1 MRPPSPA
8 TWTYISSSSG
18 GVCGRELRVAV
29 PACVSF
35 REICAADQNGQRS
48 SLKKIDAGPDRPSG
62 KSAYPG
68 TSPTFVH
75 PHAMYSRSAS
85 PPAMVSKVSRVL
97 PRWRASSSTAPNRVR
112 PTPRRRARRCTSIFA
127 SSARWGWLGGTSSTS
142 CAVPSTSPAAKSTR
156 RPARTS
162 AAIARQYSVAS
173 SREKSSMKLTEAPPA
188 MQSRSTSAS
197 CPARAS
203 VSSAEKARIMQFP
216 SDMVPLRQPRRSNVK
231 LPAGGA
237 TPRRSR
243 SRCRKVCKRSALDVE
258 TSDRSRGARSTRRP
272 PAARVL
278 PGARMRAPIKPAAW
292 LLVVLSFHSGAANA
306 IAPPAGAHGESTE
319 VVGDSARTETLAAG
333 PRYQAGWFTRFL
345 LGGQWREI
353 WTTPIE
359 VPVLNLESFDGG
371 LIPERRGGGQQ
382 TKSLRLKSGNGRIW
396 GFRSVDKDATGNLDP
411 ETRESAIGDIVQ
423 DLTSTLHP
431 GGALVVAPLL
441 EAAGVLHA
449 TPQVAVMP
457 DDPRLGE
464 FRSTFAG
471 MLGLLEER
479 MERGVPGGGKVAD
492 TIDLLVRLDERAGE
506 EVDARDY
513 LRARLIDMLVGDWDR
528 HLDQWRWI
536 RFEEGGKQ
544 SWRAVPRDRDQA
556 FSRFG
561 GVFPF
566 LIEYYT
572 KQLTSFHASYPAI
585 DKLTF
590 SGRFTDR
597 RFLVWLDAAA
607 WEGVTADVVARLT
620 DEVISNAVHRLPTA
634 MYEKGGPKLERLLRA
649 RRDGLAQASRD
660 FYLLLAAR
668 VDLRGSESETLA
680 LKRMARGDLEVAS
693 PRFRRIFHPGETDEL
708 RLYTPRGGQVR
719 EEGSADSSIGVRVVL
734 ADPRPPEPD
743 RPRYEPFRD
752 WGQDLLFFP
761 QFSYDSNRGVVL
773 GARALLTRFGFGL
786 DPFSSQMNFGAA
798 YATGVN
804 RPRLEYAAQL
814 RTRSPMT
821 GLLYL
826 AYSRSEEH
834 TSEL

>member
-1 MRPPSPA
+1 
-8 TWTYISSSSG
+8 
-18 GVCGRELRVAV
+18 
-29 PACVSF
+29 
-35 REICAADQNGQRS
+35 
-48 SLKKIDAGPDRPSG
+48 
-62 KSAYPG
+62 
-68 TSPTFVH
+68 
-75 PHAMYSRSAS
+75 
-85 PPAMVSKVSRVL
+85 
-97 PRWRASSSTAPNRVR
+97 
-112 PTPRRRARRCTSIFA
+112 
-127 SSARWGWLGGTSSTS
+127 
-142 CAVPSTSPAAKSTR
+142 
-156 RPARTS
+156 
-162 AAIARQYSVAS
+162 
-173 SREKSSMKLTEAPPA
+173 
-188 MQSRSTSAS
+188 
-197 CPARAS
+197 
-203 VSSAEKARIMQFP
+203 
-216 SDMVPLRQPRRSNVK
+216 
-231 LPAGGA
+231 
-237 TPRRSR
+237 
-243 SRCRKVCKRSALDVE
+243 
-258 TSDRSRGARSTRRP
+258 
-272 PAARVL
+272 
-278 PGARMRAPIKPAAW
+278 MRAPIIKPAVW
-292 LLVVLSFHSGAANA
+292 MLVVLSFHSAAANA
-306 IAPPAGAHGESTE
+306 GAPPAGAHGESTE

-333 PRYQAGWFTRFL
+333 PRYQAGWLTRFL
-345 LGGQWREI
+345 LGGQWREL

-359 VPVLNLESFDGG
+359 VPVLNLELFDGG
-371 LIPERRGGGQQ
+371 LSPERRGGGQQ
-382 TKSLRLKSGNGRIW
+382 TKGLRLKSGNGRIW

-411 ETRESAIGDIVQ
+411 QTRESAIGDVVQ

-464 FRSTFAG
+464 FRFTFAG

-513 LRARLIDMLVGDWDR
+513 LRARLIDILVGDWDR

-536 RFEEGGKQ
+536 RFDEGGKQ

-590 SGRFTDR
+590 AGRFTDR

-634 MYEKGGPKLERLLRA
+634 MYEKGGPELERLLRV

-660 FYLLLAAR
+660 FYQLLAAR
-668 VDLRGSESETLA
+668 VDLRGAEGETLT
-680 LKRMARGDLEVAS
+680 LKRMAGGDLEVAS
-693 PRFRRIFHPGETDEL
+693 PRFRRTFHPNETEEL

-719 EEGSADSSIGVRVVL
+719 EEGSADRSIGVRVVP

-743 RPRYEPFRD
+743 RPRYEPLRD

-761 QFSYDSNRGVVL
+761 QFSYDSDRGVVL

-826 AYSRSEEH
+826 AYSGLEVVRFFGLGNQTPIDPTRPGGFYNVKQEELIVYPILQTSLFGPLRGHVGVQLKHVSTVPPGTAASGIYGSQAMSVGSGEVGLTLDTRAGTLSGIRGFRLQVIGRHTPAIFGATSAFSKLRGEASAALGGKVLTDVFLDLHVGGEKNWGTYPFFEAAFLGGSSLPPVLNLTGAINGNPLRGYDADRFAGDAAMAANAELRISLGRFTALLPFRYGVLGLADVGRVFLGSGKPTTGNSSQWHTAAGGGLWLAVFAAAWNFEVGASMNATVVRSDEK
-834 TSEL
+834 TAFYFSTGFGL

>member
-1 MRPPSPA
+1 
-8 TWTYISSSSG
+8 
-18 GVCGRELRVAV
+18 
-29 PACVSF
+29 
-35 REICAADQNGQRS
+35 
-48 SLKKIDAGPDRPSG
+48 
-62 KSAYPG
+62 
-68 TSPTFVH
+68 
-75 PHAMYSRSAS
+75 
-85 PPAMVSKVSRVL
+85 
-97 PRWRASSSTAPNRVR
+97 
-112 PTPRRRARRCTSIFA
+112 
-127 SSARWGWLGGTSSTS
+127 
-142 CAVPSTSPAAKSTR
+142 
-156 RPARTS
+156 
-162 AAIARQYSVAS
+162 
-173 SREKSSMKLTEAPPA
+173 
-188 MQSRSTSAS
+188 
-197 CPARAS
+197 
-203 VSSAEKARIMQFP
+203 
-216 SDMVPLRQPRRSNVK
+216 
-231 LPAGGA
+231 
-237 TPRRSR
+237 
-243 SRCRKVCKRSALDVE
+243 
-258 TSDRSRGARSTRRP
+258 
-272 PAARVL
+272 
-278 PGARMRAPIKPAAW
+278 MRAPIKPAAW
-292 LLVVLSFHSGAANA
+292 MVVVLSFHSAAANA
-306 IAPPAGAHGESTE
+306 DAPAAGAHGESKE
-319 VVGDSARTETLAAG
+319 VVEDSAQTETLAAG
-333 PRYQAGWFTRFL
+333 PRYQAGWLTRFL
-345 LGGQWREI
+345 LGGQWREL

-371 LIPERRGGGQQ
+371 LSPERRGGGQQ
-382 TKSLRLKSGNGRIW
+382 TKSLRLKGGNGRIW
-396 GFRSVDKDATGNLDP
+396 GFRSVDKDVTGMLDP

-431 GGALVVAPLL
+431 GAALVVAPLL
-441 EAAGVLHA
+441 EAVGVLHA
-449 TPQVAVMP
+449 TPQIAVMP

-464 FRSTFAG
+464 FRSAFAG

-492 TIDLLVRLDERAGE
+492 TIDLLVRMDERADE

-620 DEVISNAVHRLPTA
+620 DEVISNAVHRLPAA
-634 MYEKGGPKLERLLRA
+634 MYAKGGPELERLLRV

-668 VDLRGSESETLA
+668 VDLRGAESETLA

-708 RLYTPRGGQVR
+708 RLYTPRGGKVR
-719 EEGSADSSIGVRVVL
+719 QEGSADSSIGVRVVPP
-734 ADPRPPEPD
+734 DPRPPEPD

-752 WGQDLLFFP
+752 WGQDVLFFP

-798 YATGVN
+798 WATGVN

-814 RTRSPMT
+814 RTRSPLT

-826 AYSRSEEH
+826 AYSGLEVVNFFGLGNQTVINPAPSGFYNVKQEQLIVYPILQTPLFGDLRGHVGAQLKHVSTIPPGTAASGVYGSQAMSVGSGELGVTLDTRAGTLSRIRGFRLQAIARHTPAIFGATSAFTKLRGEASAALGGKLLTDVFLDLRVGGEKNWGSYPFFEAAFLGGSTLPPVLNLTGVINGNPLRGYDADRFAGDASVVANTELRIALGRFTALLPFRYGVLGLADVGRVFLGSENSSRWHTAAGGGLWLAVFAAAWNFEVGASMNATVVRSDEK
-834 TSEL
+834 TAFYFSTGFGL

>member
-1 MRPPSPA
+1 
-8 TWTYISSSSG
+8 
-18 GVCGRELRVAV
+18 
-29 PACVSF
+29 
-35 REICAADQNGQRS
+35 
-48 SLKKIDAGPDRPSG
+48 
-62 KSAYPG
+62 
-68 TSPTFVH
+68 
-75 PHAMYSRSAS
+75 
-85 PPAMVSKVSRVL
+85 
-97 PRWRASSSTAPNRVR
+97 
-112 PTPRRRARRCTSIFA
+112 
-127 SSARWGWLGGTSSTS
+127 
-142 CAVPSTSPAAKSTR
+142 
-156 RPARTS
+156 
-162 AAIARQYSVAS
+162 
-173 SREKSSMKLTEAPPA
+173 
-188 MQSRSTSAS
+188 
-197 CPARAS
+197 
-203 VSSAEKARIMQFP
+203 
-216 SDMVPLRQPRRSNVK
+216 
-231 LPAGGA
+231 
-237 TPRRSR
+237 
-243 SRCRKVCKRSALDVE
+243 
-258 TSDRSRGARSTRRP
+258 
-272 PAARVL
+272 
-278 PGARMRAPIKPAAW
+278 MRAPIIKPAAW
-292 LLVVLSFHSGAANA
+292 MVVVLSVHAAAANA
-306 IAPPAGAHGESTE
+306 GAPPAGAHGEATE
-319 VVGDSARTETLAAG
+319 VVDSARTETLAAG
-333 PRYQAGWFTRFL
+333 PRYQAGWLRRFL
-345 LGGQWREI
+345 LGAQWREL

-359 VPVLNLESFDGG
+359 VPILNLESFDGG
-371 LIPERRGGGQQ
+371 LKPERRGGGQQ
-382 TKSLRLKSGNGRIW
+382 TKNLRLQSGNGRAW
-396 GFRSVDKDATGNLDP
+396 VFRSVDKDAKVMLDP
-411 ETRESAIGDIVQ
+411 QTRESAIGDVVQ

-449 TPQVAVMP
+449 TPQLAVMP

-464 FRSTFAG
+464 FRSAFAG

-506 EVDARDY
+506 EVDATDY
-513 LRARLIDMLVGDWDR
+513 LRARLIDILVGDWDR

-544 SWRAVPRDRDQA
+544 PWRAVPRDRDQT

-572 KQLTSFHASYPAI
+572 KQITSFHASYPAI

-597 RFLVWLDAAA
+597 RFLVWLDAPA
-607 WEGVTADVVARLT
+607 WEGITTDVVARLT
-620 DEVISNAVHRLPTA
+620 DEVISDAVHRLPAA
-634 MYEKGGPKLERLLRA
+634 MYAKGGLELERVLRA

-668 VDLRGSESETLA
+668 VDLRGAEGETLA
-680 LKRMARGDLEVAS
+680 LKRMAGGDLEVAS
-693 PRFRRIFHPGETDEL
+693 PRFRRTFHPGETEEL

-719 EEGSADSSIGVRVVL
+719 EEGSADSSIGVRVVP

-786 DPFSSQMNFGAA
+786 DPFSSQMNFAA
-798 YATGVN
+798 AWATGVN

-814 RTRSPMT
+814 RTRSPIT

-826 AYSRSEEH
+826 AYSGIEVVSFFGLGNQTVKDPARGSGFYNVNQEQLIVYPILETSLLGPLRGHVGALLKHVSTIPPGTAASGIYGSEAMAVGSGEVGLTLDTRAGTLSGIRGFRLQVIGRHTPAIFGATSAFSKLRGEASAALGGRLLTDVFLDLRVGGEKNWGSYPFFEAAFLGGSALPPVLNLTGVINGNPLRGYDADRFAGDASVVANTELRISLGRFTALLPFRYGVLGLADVGRVFLSSENSSRWHTAAGGGLWLAVFAAAWNFEVGASMNATVVRSDEK
-834 TSEL
+834 TAFYFSTGFGL